1 MNFLQKVKGLFGF
14 GNNNQNSVILSAAP
28 KEKKGGGLRNYI
40 KRQFTGKADLQI
52 SKWESAIASAQN
64 IDFPNR
70 YQLYQLYDWAVKDT
84 HLRSQLR
91 TAHITVKRSDF
102 IVQNAN
108 DKANNEKLSAL
119 FEKPWFEKYLT
130 HALDS
135 EFYGHSLVEFDPELD
150 DAKEFK
156 KIHLIPREHVRPET
170 GEVLM
175 RPYDQKGISYKA
187 EPFKN
192 WLIEIG
198 EPDSLGL
205 LEVASREVIWKL
217 YGRKDWSIRSEK
229 FGMPLVALKT
239 SSTDEVELDKK
250 QNMLENFGTNSWALL
265 DDEDEITMLESK
277 GPGGHDVYKDNIELC
292 DKYISKLI
300 NGQTGTSDE
309 KAFVGGAE
317 VHERLL
323 DDYAF
328 ARLFFLESHIN
339 FELIPFLIGHG
350 YPLQGAKFRFVDL
363 IKKEKTDKTA
373 EKPKPEETKK
383 QTVK

>member
-14 GNNNQNSVILSAAP
+14 GNNASNSVILSAAI
-28 KEKKGGGLRNYI
+28 KDKKGGGLRNHI
-40 KRQFTGKADLQI
+40 QRQFAGKADLQI
-52 SKWESAIASAQN
+52 SKWESAITAAKN
-64 IDFPNR
+64 VLFPIR

-102 IVQNAN
+102 IVESQTNKN
-108 DKANNEKLSAL
+108 GDEKLSVL
-119 FEKPWFEKYLT
+119 FEKPWFEKYLS

-150 DAKEFK
+150 ENKEFK
-156 KIHLIPREHVRPET
+156 KIYLIPREHVRPET
-170 GEVLM
+170 SEVLM

-198 EPDSLGL
+198 DADNLGL
-205 LEVASREVIWKL
+205 LELATREVIWKL

-250 QNMLENFGTNSWALL
+250 ENMLANFGTNSYALL
-265 DDEDEITMLESK
+265 DDEDEIIMLESK
-277 GPGGHDVYKDNIELC
+277 GTGGHNIYKDNIELC

-309 KAFVGGAE
+309 KAFVGGAQ

-363 IKKEKTDKTA
+363 IKKAKAD
-373 EKPKPEETKK
+373 EKPKAEDTKK
-383 QTVK
+383 PTVK